1 MDERAEMA
9 ERHGRMLGRLA
20 EMSLALA
27 ERLHDKAMAAEAE
40 GEIQS
45 LSSAYHR
52 MARSARQSMALEE
65 RFWRERARW
74 AREEETRGERRD
86 TKQLAR
92 RKGQVKARV
101 ERLIWD
107 EHEGDEA
114 EALVEELE
122 RRLDEDAL
130 FDGFLEA
137 PLEAHV
143 TRLCAELALSGSSPS
158 AQRDLGEVAN
168 PPPLGVACEAR
179 GAGSQQRPGGQPE
192 GVRSDLEASAPAS
205 VDDVLPN
212 GSGGPPQSA
221 SPTAPPTGKH
231 LRADHPWRSSG

>member
-1 MDERAEMA
+1 MDGRAEMA

-27 ERLHDKAMAAEAE
+27 ERLYDKAMAAEAE

-45 LSSAYHR
+45 LSASYHR

-114 EALVEELE
+114 EALVEELDT
-122 RRLDEDAL
+122 RLFEDAL

-137 PLEAHV
+137 PLEVHV
-143 TRLCAELALSGSSPS
+143 VRLCQELGLNSPNFPHLHGEGGSAEGGDGWGRPSHPHPSPADAGSTLPVKGRMGS
-158 AQRDLGEVAN
+158 
-168 PPPLGVACEAR
+168 
-179 GAGSQQRPGGQPE
+179 GAG
-192 GVRSDLEASAPAS
+192 EAL
-205 VDDVLPN
+205 D
-212 GSGGPPQSA
+212 GCW
-221 SPTAPPTGKH
+221 APPN
-231 LRADHPWRSSG
+231 SS